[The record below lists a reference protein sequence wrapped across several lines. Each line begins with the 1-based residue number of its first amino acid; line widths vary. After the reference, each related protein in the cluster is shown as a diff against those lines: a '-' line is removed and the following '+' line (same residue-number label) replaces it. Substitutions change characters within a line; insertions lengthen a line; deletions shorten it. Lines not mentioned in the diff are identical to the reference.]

1 MFIQAGGPSWKVL
14 LGRRD
19 RTTANR
25 TAAGV
30 FLPGPSELLDA
41 LKAKFLAVGLNTTDL
56 VSLSGNYYLFT
67 LACTRTHINML
78 LLMFTSIFTP

>member
-19 RTTANR
+19 STTANR

-30 FLPGPSELLDA
+30 FLPGPSELLDS

-67 LACTRTHINML
+67 LAHAHT
-78 LLMFTSIFTP
+78 

>member
-1 MFIQAGGPSWKVL
+1 MFIQARGPSWKVL

-19 RTTANR
+19 STTANR

-30 FLPGPSELLDA
+30 FLPGPFELLDA
-41 LKAKFLAVGLNTTDL
+41 LKAKFLVVGLNTTDL

-67 LACTRTHINML
+67 LACARTHINML

>member
-19 RTTANR
+19 STTANR

-30 FLPGPSELLDA
+30 FLPGPSELLDS

-67 LACTRTHINML
+67 LERTHINML
-78 LLMFTSIFTP
+78 ILMFTSIFTP